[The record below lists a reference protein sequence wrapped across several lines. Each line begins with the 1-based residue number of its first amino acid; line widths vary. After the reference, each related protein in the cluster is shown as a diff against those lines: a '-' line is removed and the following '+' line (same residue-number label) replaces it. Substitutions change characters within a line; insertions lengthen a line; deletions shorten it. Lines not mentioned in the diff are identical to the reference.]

1 MQKEI
6 EIRCLNIGEYRK
18 FPTGSSLLEIL
29 NSLSLTTTHP
39 VMVAKVNNKA
49 EALNYR
55 VYGNKTVEFITLDT
69 SMGMRTYVRAL
80 CFVMAKAVDEILPK
94 VQLNIEHP
102 LSKGYFCKIWHKE
115 ALTQDLVDKIKLK
128 MREYIK
134 ADMPF
139 VGREIET
146 KRVAELFRAQGF
158 KDKALL
164 VETTGELYSKYY
176 ELDGYIDYYYGTL
189 VPSTGYLDIF
199 ELELYKDGLLLRI
212 PDRQN
217 PVQLEEYVAQ
227 DQMYQAY
234 KDQLDFLAV
243 LGLDNVGDLNRAIKN
258 NRFSDVIKVAEA
270 MQERSISRIA
280 EDVARKVETDDV
292 RVVLVS
298 GPSSSGKTTFRMRM
312 EVQLMVNFIKPVGL
326 SLDDYFVNREDTPLD
341 ENGEYDYESLYS
353 LDLEQ
358 FNSDLQRLLAGE
370 KVHLPSYNF
379 TTGKREYKDGHE
391 LQLHKGDVLVV
402 EGIHGLNP
410 ELTSSIPN
418 HQKYKVYVSALTAIS
433 LDNHNWIPASDNRLL
448 RRMIRDYRYR
458 NYSPMDT
465 ISRWPS
471 VRAGEEKWIF
481 PYQEN
486 ADAMFNS
493 AMIYELAALRKYAEP
508 ILAEVPNNAPEYSEA
523 HRLSKFLHYFNHI
536 NDKELPP
543 TSLLREFLGGSSFR
557 Y

>member
-1 MQKEI
+1 MQKQV
-6 EIRCLNIGEYRK
+6 EIRCLNTDEYRN

-29 NSLSLTTTHP
+29 QQLSLKTKYP
-39 VMVAKVNNKA
+39 IMVAKVNNKA

-69 SMGMRTYVRAL
+69 SMGMRTYVRSL
-80 CFVMAKAVDEILPK
+80 CFVMAKAVDEVLPK
-94 VQLNIEHP
+94 VQFNIEHP
-102 LSKGYFCKIWHKE
+102 LSKGYYCKVWTDKPV
-115 ALTQDLVDKIKLK
+115 TQEEVNKIKAK

-134 ADMPF
+134 ADIPF

-146 KRVAELFRAQGF
+146 KRVAELFREQGF
-158 KDKALL
+158 RDKALL
-164 VETTGELYSKYY
+164 VETTGALYSKYY
-176 ELDGYIDYYYGTL
+176 ELDSYIDYYYGTL

-199 ELELYKDGLLLRI
+199 ELEIYKDGLLLRI
-212 PDRQN
+212 PDRQA
-217 PVQLEEYVAQ
+217 PVKLEEYIPQ
-227 DQMYQAY
+227 DKMYQAY

-243 LGLDNVGDLNRAIKN
+243 LGLDNVGDLNKAIKN
-258 NRFSDVIKVAEA
+258 NRFSEIIKVAEA
-270 MQERSISRIA
+270 MQERTISRIA
-280 EDVARKVETDDV
+280 EDVARRVEEDNV

-326 SLDDYFVNREDTPLD
+326 SLDDYFVNRENTPLD

-353 LDLEQ
+353 LDLVQ
-358 FNSDLQRLLAGE
+358 FNEDLQRLLAGE
-370 KVHLPSYNF
+370 RVHLPSYNF
-379 TTGKREYKDGHE
+379 TTGKREYRDGHE
-391 LQLHKGDVLVV
+391 LQLHKGDVLVI

-410 ELTSSIPN
+410 ELTASIPDK
-418 HQKYKVYVSALTAIS
+418 QKYKVYISALTAIS

-523 HRLSKFLHYFNHI
+523 HRLSKFLNYFNHI